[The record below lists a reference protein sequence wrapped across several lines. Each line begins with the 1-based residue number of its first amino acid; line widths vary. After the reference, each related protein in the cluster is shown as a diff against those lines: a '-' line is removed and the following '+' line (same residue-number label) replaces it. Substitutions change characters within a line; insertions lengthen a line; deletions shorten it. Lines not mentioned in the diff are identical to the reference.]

1 MLLPLLALALA
12 ATAAPGPAAPAPVK
26 LPDPVAQRLADRMAD
41 QCTEAFCMDANTYTV
56 GCKGQRCIVT
66 LHGWTYRGD
75 TPVGAF
81 ACSRAVLNGR
91 AVGKTACGEDPGAS
105 RPPAAKTLHVPPRR
119 VTLRTA

>member
-12 ATAAPGPAAPAPVK
+12 ATAVPGPVN

-56 GCKGQRCIVT
+56 SCNRRRCVVT

-75 TPVGAF
+75 MPVGAF
-81 ACSRAVLNGR
+81 ACSRPVVNGR
-91 AVGKTACGEDPGAS
+91 AVGTTACGEDPGAS
-105 RPPAAKTLHVPPRR
+105 RLPAAKTLHVPLRR
-119 VTLRTA
+119 VTFRTP